1 MCSSSSCVLQSAF
14 GFYCFISDCSSRPGA
29 FSGCL
34 VVINVLLGSR
44 SSKYSLIFSPNMWKT
59 KVCVQIGCKSRKL
72 KRIYCSCPST
82 KGHLVKSYHCF
93 PSVFFSLVSE
103 KAVILGRLHVS
114 TDYIFISILT
124 VFREFEYNLVCVLVI
139 KTHQRLMPLQWCSKE
154 PGHSGWWKNP
164 HRREEGISKA
174 KNISQHNYTSIFR
187 NQRYIEAI
195 YNYAFYVCVY
205 LCRQTQIYN
214 MYVCIYI
221 HLYVHTRIYAIITY
235 ALYL

>member
-1 MCSSSSCVLQSAF
+1 MYYWAVDHPNTVWYSPQICEKQKFVFKLDVNPENWKGYIAL
-14 GFYCFISDCSSRPGA
+14 A
-29 FSGCL
+29 
-34 VVINVLLGSR
+34 LL
-44 SSKYSLIFSPNMWKT
+44 P
-59 KVCVQIGCKSRKL
+59 
-72 KRIYCSCPST
+72 
-82 KGHLVKSYHCF
+82 KGIWLNPTIVF
-93 PSVFFSLVSE
+93 PVFFFSLVSE